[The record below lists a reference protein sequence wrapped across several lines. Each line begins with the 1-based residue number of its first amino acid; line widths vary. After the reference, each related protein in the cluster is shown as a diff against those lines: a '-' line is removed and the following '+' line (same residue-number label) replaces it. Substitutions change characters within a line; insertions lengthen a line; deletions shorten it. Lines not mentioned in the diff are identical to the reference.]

1 MITKKTDIIAIDAVC
16 DELRRICGE
25 ALLEGKDFSADRVNK
40 LKMTDM
46 HTVGF
51 LISEDEDCIRIAST
65 TEKHASDDE
74 LGFDY
79 VFLISKK
86 MITEMKVLEEVGK

>member
-1 MITKKTDIIAIDAVC
+1 MKIVDVRWLDHI
-16 DELRRICGE
+16 LM
-25 ALLEGKDFSADRVNK
+25 EGKDFSADRVNK
-40 LKMTDM
+40 LKMTEM

-65 TEKHASDDE
+65 TEKHGTDDE

-86 MITEMKVLEEVGK
+86 MIIKMKELR